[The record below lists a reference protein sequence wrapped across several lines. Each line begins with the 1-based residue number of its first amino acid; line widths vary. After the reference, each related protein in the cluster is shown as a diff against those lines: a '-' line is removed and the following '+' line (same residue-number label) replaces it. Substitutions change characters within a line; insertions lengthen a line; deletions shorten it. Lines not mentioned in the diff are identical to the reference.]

1 MNGYLQ
7 CLIDQ
12 YEGKV
17 RKAIG
22 GAERTVYMEVVND
35 LLKFRRYIEAPED
48 STVGDTPKKHIVV
61 DFSGPIKE
69 LGEYLKNFRGRTTE
83 EFLKEFMKEGE

>member
-35 LLKFRRYIEAPED
+35 LLKFRKYIEAPED
-48 STVGDTPKKHIVV
+48 STIEDDPKKHIAF
-61 DFSGPIKE
+61 DFVGTMPGLI
-69 LGEYLKNFRGRTTE
+69 EYLK
-83 EFLKEFMKEGE
+83 KAQMKEGE

>member
-12 YEGKV
+12 YDSKV
-17 RKAIG
+17 RKAIEPG
-22 GAERTVYMEVVND
+22 RRNIYREVSND

-48 STVGDTPKKHIVV
+48 STIEDDPKKHIAF
-61 DFSGPIKE
+61 DFVGTMPGLI
-69 LGEYLKNFRGRTTE
+69 EYLK
-83 EFLKEFMKEGE
+83 KAQMKEGK